1 MKHNKNIIFIA
12 GHRGM
17 LGSAIYRFLKN
28 KKNIIIK
35 TATKEVLNLENYK
48 ATYNY
53 LRKNKI
59 NQVYMCAAKVG
70 GILANHNNP
79 VDFLEKNTILE
90 QNIIKACFKN
100 NINKLLLFGSSCIY
114 PVKKKKIK
122 EKDFLSGPLEKT
134 NESYAVAKIFGI
146 RLANSYVEQY
156 PEKKLNYR
164 TMMPCNLFGPND
176 NYDDKSSHVLAAL
189 IKKIIISKKKK

>member
-1 MKHNKNIIFIA
+1 
-12 GHRGM
+12 M